1 MKLETRKKASNIGA
15 VVGALAASAGSI
27 NTASSPYV
35 ILDMAIG
42 GALWFGVVFGV
53 CSLIIKVKGAK

>member
-1 MKLETRKKASNIGA
+1 MKHETRKKASNIGA
-15 VVGALAASAGSI
+15 VVGALVASAGSI
-27 NTASSPYV
+27 NTTSPYV

-42 GALWFGVVFGV
+42 GALWFGMVYGV